1 MSFST
6 SNQCMHPSADV
17 LQPFE
22 VWVEDI
28 NLDWST
34 KNQRLPPLSKLAI
47 SNSHMLDTLPTPN
60 DASKPL
66 MLEWDDIVALE
77 IICEPDVRAS
87 ASSITIS
94 SSSSLA
100 KRKRKNSSTSDAT
113 DEDDFERKERQ
124 RGYERGYRGRI
135 KRKRM
140 DLEHEWFECET
151 VMRHTLNESAGVS
164 TIRVVT
170 VRNDQRPLVDVC
182 KDAVYELRAL
192 ARENAL
198 LTCYEAWIAI
208 LDMWGGDSDASR
220 RIRYQI
226 NALPAPCAFR
236 SRSFDW

>member
-1 MSFST
+1 MSFN
-6 SNQCMHPSADV
+6 NQCMRPSTDV
-17 LQPFE
+17 FEPLE

-28 NLDWST
+28 NTDWST
-34 KNQRLPPLSKLAI
+34 KIQRLPPLSKLA
-47 SNSHMLDTLPTPN
+47 NSHMLESLPTPN
-60 DASKPL
+60 DANKPL

-87 ASSITIS
+87 IS
-94 SSSSLA
+94 SATAPSTSSPSSE
-100 KRKRKNSSTSDAT
+100 RKRKNSSISDAAEE
-113 DEDDFERKERQ
+113 DEFERKERQ

-140 DLEHEWFECET
+140 DLEHEWFESET
-151 VMRHTLNESAGVS
+151 AMRHTLNESATAG
-164 TIRVVT
+164 TTRIT
-170 VRNDQRPLVDVC
+170 TAFNDQRPLMDVC

-198 LTCYEAWIAI
+198 ITSYKAWIAI